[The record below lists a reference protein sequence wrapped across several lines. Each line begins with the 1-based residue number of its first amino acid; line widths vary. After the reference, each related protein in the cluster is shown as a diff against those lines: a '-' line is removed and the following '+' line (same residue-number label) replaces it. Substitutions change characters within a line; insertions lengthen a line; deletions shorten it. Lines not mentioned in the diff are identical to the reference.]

1 MTSSTSTTCSI
12 PVTVLRSEP
21 YSLEWG
27 SSVFAKVYAINIYG
41 NSLESEEANG
51 AIITTTP
58 DKPTDLLED
67 YSQRTK
73 STLGLTWTAPVFTGG
88 AVIDDYRINYR
99 VFGGVYSVLQDGI
112 IGTSYTATNLNAGST
127 YEFTVEAR
135 NSYSYSEP
143 TEMIQLLCAFIPDPP
158 LTVTTEN
165 ENDLVKI
172 SWAYPVA
179 NGSPITAYK
188 IFLV

>member
-67 YSQRTK
+67 YS
-73 STLGLTWTAPVFTGG
+73 
-88 AVIDDYRINYR
+88 
-99 VFGGVYSVLQDGI
+99 
-112 IGTSYTATNLNAGST
+112 
-127 YEFTVEAR
+127 
-135 NSYSYSEP
+135 
-143 TEMIQLLCAFIPDPP
+143 
-158 LTVTTEN
+158 
-165 ENDLVKI
+165 
-172 SWAYPVA
+172 
-179 NGSPITAYK
+179 
-188 IFLV
+188 